1 MDNLKTRVTLFD
13 IEVRYRQFSELME
26 VNEGEVTD
34 YSAMLEEEIQRD
46 TPTAIDSL
54 LKMAHELDT
63 EAGMWE
69 GQEKVFASR
78 KKSARDKAE
87 RLRNHVERFMLDHG
101 ITELSLPMFP
111 KLKIGTMPDKVEV
124 SDALDFANVPE
135 AFKRVK
141 TEFNKSDFLKA
152 WKMNRTLSVPGVVVV
167 TDRTG
172 IKGHTIK
179 ESKDAATD

>member
-13 IEVRYRQFSELME
+13 IEMRFRQFSELME
-26 VNEGEVTD
+26 INDGEVTD

-69 GQEKVFASR
+69 EQEKVFSSR
-78 KKSARDKAE
+78 KKAARDKAE

-111 KLKIGTMPDKVEV
+111 KLKIGAMPDKVEV
-124 SDALDFANVPE
+124 SDALDFTTVPE
-135 AFKRVK
+135 VFIRTKPP
-141 TEFNKSDFLKA
+141 EFNKSEYLKA
-152 WKMNRTLSVPGVVVV
+152 WKQDKSLSVPGVVVV

-179 ESKDAATD
+179 GEKDA